1 MAKEAPLRRVTWLG
15 PTRRILQR
23 FPLPVRRTVGFAL
36 YHAQKGAKHESA
48 KPLRGFGGAG
58 VLEVVE
64 DYRGDTY
71 RAIYTVRFTE
81 RIYVL
86 HMFQKKAKRGI
97 KTPKQDIDLIKQRL
111 KEAETLQKA
120 GGK

>member
-1 MAKEAPLRRVTWLG
+1 MTEEAPLKQVIWLG
-15 PTRRILQR
+15 PTRKILQR
-23 FPLPVRRTVGFAL
+23 FPLPVRKTVGFAL

-64 DYRGDTY
+64 DHKGDTY

-86 HMFQKKAKRGI
+86 HMFQKKAKQGI
-97 KTPKQDIDLIKQRL
+97 KTPKQDIDLIKQRRR
-111 KEAETLQKA
+111 EAEALQKA

>member
-1 MAKEAPLRRVTWLG
+1 MTEEAPLKRVIWLG
-15 PTRRILQR
+15 PTRKVLQR

-64 DYRGDTY
+64 DHKGDTY

-86 HMFQKKAKRGI
+86 HMFQKKAKQGI

-111 KEAETLQKA
+111 KEAETLRKA

>member
-1 MAKEAPLRRVTWLG
+1 M
-15 PTRRILQR
+15 
-23 FPLPVRRTVGFAL
+23 
-36 YHAQKGAKHESA
+36 
-48 KPLRGFGGAG
+48 
-58 VLEVVE
+58 VE

-86 HMFQKKAKRGI
+86 HMFQKKAKQGI

-111 KEAETLQKA
+111 KEAEALQKTA
-120 GGK
+120 GK

>member
-1 MAKEAPLRRVTWLG
+1 MKDRARCSNCHN
-15 PTRRILQR
+15 ILD
-23 FPLPVRRTVGFAL
+23 LVC
-36 YHAQKGAKHESA
+36 
-48 KPLRGFGGAG
+48 RGGRCPI
-58 VLEVVE
+58 EVVE

-86 HMFQKKAKRGI
+86 HIFQKKAKLGI
-97 KTPKQDIDLIKQRL
+97 KTPKQDVDLIKQRL
-111 KEAETLQKA
+111 KEAEALQKE

>member
-1 MAKEAPLRRVTWLG
+1 MK
-15 PTRRILQR
+15 
-23 FPLPVRRTVGFAL
+23 
-36 YHAQKGAKHESA
+36 SA
-48 KPLRGFGGAG
+48 KPLRGFGRAS

-86 HMFQKKAKRGI
+86 HMFQKKAKQGI
-97 KTPKQDIDLIKQRL
+97 KTSKQDIDLIKQRL
-111 KEAETLQKA
+111 KEAEALQKA
-120 GGK
+120 GRK

>member
-1 MAKEAPLRRVTWLG
+1 MAWPDQESTPA
-15 PTRRILQR
+15 
-23 FPLPVRRTVGFAL
+23 FPLTCAENRWFCAL
-36 YHAQKGAKHESA
+36 YHAQKGAKYESA

-64 DYRGDTY
+64 DHKGDTY

-86 HMFQKKAKRGI
+86 HMFQKKAKQGI

-111 KEAETLQKA
+111 KEAEALQKA

>member
-1 MAKEAPLRRVTWLG
+1 M
-15 PTRRILQR
+15 
-23 FPLPVRRTVGFAL
+23 RRTVGFAF
-36 YHAQKGAKHESA
+36 YHAQKGVKHESA

-64 DYRGDTY
+64 DYRGNTY
-71 RAIYTVRFTE
+71 RAIYTVRFTGQ
-81 RIYVL
+81 IYVL
-86 HMFQKKAKRGI
+86 HMFQKKAKQGI

-111 KEAETLQKA
+111 KEAEALQKA

>member
-1 MAKEAPLRRVTWLG
+1 MAEEVHLKRITWLG
-15 PTRRILQR
+15 PTRKVLQR

-86 HMFQKKAKRGI
+86 HMFQKKAKQGI

-120 GGK
+120 GRK

>member
-1 MAKEAPLRRVTWLG
+1 MAEEVPLKRVTWLG
-15 PTRRILQR
+15 PTRKVLQR

-36 YHAQKGAKHESA
+36 YHAQKGVRHESA

-64 DYRGDTY
+64 DYRGNTY
-71 RAIYTVRFTE
+71 RAIYTVRFTGQ
-81 RIYVL
+81 IYVL
-86 HMFQKKAKRGI
+86 HMFQKKAKQGI

-111 KEAETLQKA
+111 KEAEALQKA
-120 GGK
+120 GRK

>member
-1 MAKEAPLRRVTWLG
+1 MVEDVLLKHVTWLG
-15 PTRRILQR
+15 PTRKVLQR
-23 FPLPVRRTVGFAL
+23 FPLPVRKTVGFAL

-64 DYRGDTY
+64 DHRGDTY
-71 RAIYTVRFTE
+71 RAVYTVRFTE

-86 HMFQKKAKRGI
+86 HIFQKKAKRGI

-111 KEAETLQKA
+111 KEAEALQKA

>member
-1 MAKEAPLRRVTWLG
+1 MAEEVPLKRVTWLG
-15 PTRRILQR
+15 PTRKVLQR

-36 YHAQKGAKHESA
+36 YHAQKGVKHESA

-64 DYRGDTY
+64 DYRGNTY
-71 RAIYTVRFTE
+71 RAIYTVRFTGQ
-81 RIYVL
+81 IYVL
-86 HMFQKKAKRGI
+86 HMFQKKAMQGI

-111 KEAETLQKA
+111 KESEALQKA
-120 GGK
+120 GRK